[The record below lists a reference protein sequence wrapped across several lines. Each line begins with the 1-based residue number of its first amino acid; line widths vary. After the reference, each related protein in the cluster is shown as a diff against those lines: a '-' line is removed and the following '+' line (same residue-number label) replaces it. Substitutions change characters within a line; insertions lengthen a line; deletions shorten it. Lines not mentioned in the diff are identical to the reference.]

1 MPLSRHVVFLFTAT
15 CMDTEKKIKQLVDA
29 EIVPARVPLELGKL
43 LNPSKAKTIK
53 ERGSTGSKGAK
64 GDKSLKA
71 KAKAKSPKVWKKP
84 STHSRSKARK

>member
-1 MPLSRHVVFLFTAT
+1 
-15 CMDTEKKIKQLVDA
+15 MDTEKKIKQLVDA

-64 GDKSLKA
+64 GDESLKA